1 MPGMQKVVYIL
12 LACIC
17 LAGQPARAQQDATVS
32 AHVDAGR
39 IVIGERARVFIEL
52 QHNSARSRVE
62 WSVIPDT
69 FNSLEVVAKS
79 LIDTLRQ
86 GDIVTYKQQLQV
98 TGFDSGSFV
107 IPPFSFTIIPA
118 GKDTPY
124 IIRTEPHELL
134 LETVPVD
141 TTQGYKG
148 IKEII
153 YVEASWLD
161 HIGWIAGGAALLA
174 AIALI
179 IYLLARRK
187 KRPAPVPGPSL
198 PPETMQQ
205 KYFRLLQELEQ
216 QQLWQG
222 NQVKAYYVALTDVLR
237 NYIEERFRTPAMELT
252 TDEILDK
259 ARIHTDMRT
268 HLYLLEQ
275 ILRTADLAKFA
286 KAQPLPHEHAAAMD
300 ATRKFITVTLPEI
313 PDVKNKQ

>member
-1 MPGMQKVVYIL
+1 MQKVLYIL
-12 LACIC
+12 LACMC
-17 LAGQPARAQQDATVS
+17 LAGQPARAQQDATVN
-32 AHVDAGR
+32 AQVDAGR

-69 FNSLEVVAKS
+69 FNSLEVLAKS
-79 LIDTLRQ
+79 PVDTIRQ
-86 GDIVTYKQQLQV
+86 GDIITYKQQLQV

-107 IPPFSFTIIPA
+107 IPSFSFTIIPSD
-118 GKDTPY
+118 KDTPY
-124 IIRTEPHELL
+124 IIRTMPYELL
-134 LETVPVD
+134 VETVPVD

-153 YVEASWLD
+153 YVESSWLD
-161 HIGWIAGGAALLA
+161 YIGWIAGGTALLA
-174 AIALI
+174 VIALI

-187 KRPAPVPGPSL
+187 KRPAPTPEPPL
-198 PPETMQQ
+198 PQETIQE

-222 NQVKAYYVALTDVLR
+222 NQVKAYYVALTDILR
-237 NYIEERFRTPAMELT
+237 DYIEERFHTPAMELT
-252 TDEILDK
+252 TDEMLDK
-259 ARIHTDMRT
+259 ARRHSGMRT

-300 ATRKFITVTLPEI
+300 ATRKFITVTLPEKT
-313 PDVKNKQ
+313 DVKDKQ